1 MNLIPGFI
9 RQRIAHRPNLLRI
22 VDNIGWLFFDKMLR
36 MGVGLIVGVW
46 VARYLGPQQ
55 LGLLDFAAAFTSMF
69 AALAGLGLQGIVVRD
84 LVRSPQRA
92 AETLGSAAAL
102 LFAGGVLSYGLL
114 MVSIWFLR
122 PDDSLSTGIV
132 AILGSMTLFKASEVV
147 IYRLEA
153 QVQSKYAVWIQNG
166 VFLTVAAIKVVMIV
180 QQATLMAFAWITMA
194 EALVV
199 ALLLAS
205 MIGLRDQRLWP
216 LRFQVE
222 RAGEL
227 LKDSWPLMLAGI
239 AVTLYMKIDQI
250 MLGEMIG
257 NEAVGVYGAAT
268 RISEV
273 WYFIPLTIVASLF
286 PSILELK
293 DRDSARYH
301 ARLQRLYDLM
311 VWLSLLIAV
320 PMTFLSTRFVT
331 LLYGEAYAD
340 AGLVLAIHIWA
351 SVFVFLG
358 VASSRWLVAENL
370 QLLSLQRTALGA
382 VTNVALN
389 YVLIPD
395 HGPAGAAAA
404 TVISYAIA
412 ALFAD
417 VLQARTRPAFRM
429 KLRAL
434 NVFGSIKRSI
444 RAQTQRHPS

>member
-92 AETLGSAAAL
+92 IETLGSAATL

-114 MVSIWFLR
+114 MVCILFLR
-122 PDDSLSTGIV
+122 PDDSLSIGIV

-147 IYRLEA
+147 IYWLEA
-153 QVQSKYAVWIQNG
+153 QVQSKYAVWVQNG

-180 QQATLMAFAWITMA
+180 QQAPLMAFAWITMA

-216 LRFQVE
+216 LRFQAE
-222 RAGEL
+222 RAREL

-286 PSILELK
+286 PSIIELK

-301 ARLQRLYDLM
+301 ARLQRLYDVM

-320 PMTFLSTRFVT
+320 PMTFLSTFFVT
-331 LLYGEAYAD
+331 LLYGEAYAE

-382 VTNVALN
+382 VTNIALN

>member
-9 RQRIAHRPNLLRI
+9 RQRVAHRPNLLRI
-22 VDNIGWLFFDKMLR
+22 VDNIGWLFVDKMLR

-55 LGLLDFAAAFTSMF
+55 LGLLDFAAAFASMF
-69 AALAGLGLQGIVVRD
+69 AALAGLGLQGIVVRE
-84 LVRSPQRA
+84 LVRSPHEA
-92 AETLGSAAAL
+92 AETLGSTAAL

-122 PDDSLSTGIV
+122 PDDSLSIGIV
-132 AILGSMTLFKASEVV
+132 AILGSVMLFKASEVV
-147 IYRLEA
+147 IYWLEA

-180 QQATLMAFAWITMA
+180 QRAPLIAFAWITMA

-205 MIGLRDQRLWP
+205 MVGLREQRLWP

-222 RAGEL
+222 RAREL

-273 WYFIPLTIVASLF
+273 WYFIPLSIVASLF
-286 PSILELK
+286 PSIIELR
-293 DRDSARYH
+293 DRDPAKYH
-301 ARLQRLYDLM
+301 ARLQRLYDVM

-320 PMTFLSTRFVT
+320 PMTFLSPFFVT
-331 LLYGEAYAD
+331 LLYGEAFAD
-340 AGLVLAIHIWA
+340 AGLILAIHIWA

-382 VTNVALN
+382 VTNIALN
-389 YVLIPD
+389 YILIPD

-429 KLRAL
+429 KLQAL